1 MRTEKAKEYELKTNK
16 ENILS
21 ATYNLAKKN
30 WTRLQKNVRIM
41 HKATHWRAAELL
53 KVALP

>member
-21 ATYNLAKKN
+21 ATYNLAKKIGLDFKK
-30 WTRLQKNVRIM
+30 T
-41 HKATHWRAAELL
+41 
-53 KVALP
+53 